1 MRSYTERFQ
10 RGNGEKGRERE
21 TGMERR
27 ERERGKIIK
36 RESAKNDLPA
46 TRWNNFPA
54 NTVATFKRHCMHR
67 FLRRNGENEAETKR
81 ERRERKSSIYF
92 RGEKRRR
99 KSEGKKD
106 LLSLSRKSLFFP
118 RLYTVFTYVNA
129 RNGGRKSGTT
139 SFAFVP
145 TIILMNYRRPL
156 SRLILPSNS
165 HRNST
170 LSLSL
175 SLLVL
180 NAIVF

>member
-1 MRSYTERFQ
+1 MIYRQPGGITFPPTLLPPS
-10 RGNGEKGRERE
+10 RGIACIVSCG
-21 TGMERR
+21 GMERT
-27 ERERGKIIK
+27 
-36 RESAKNDLPA
+36 S
-46 TRWNNFPA
+46 
-54 NTVATFKRHCMHR
+54 
-67 FLRRNGENEAETKR
+67 EAETKR

-156 SRLILPSNS
+156 SRLVLPSNS

-175 SLLVL
+175 SFCSSLVNL
-180 NAIVF
+180 SY